1 VPIKRRISDF
11 KPLFTNLAQTSHYE
25 VRFGGL
31 GSAGGDLISYLNKKG
46 ITRRFIAEDCG
57 LLCSSASLPTTSFA
71 TANVTGNHIGMTEYF
86 AHTRQYIPITLEFYV
101 DKNYNALKFMESW
114 MEFIASGSHN
124 PIKSPLPPVNQ
135 NGNAYIYRMQYPEY
149 YKSNETK
156 ITKFDRDYNREIEYT
171 FRGLFPSAISSMP
184 VSYSAS
190 NILTMG
196 VTFQYDRYIAGKS
209 SSLSGLLGNNNNFI
223 SNVVGN
229 TRTSIP
235 NRLATGREE
244 LINRNWNRGTGR
256 LDDPRPIGIS

>member
-1 VPIKRRISDF
+1 MPIKRRISDF

-31 GSAGGDLISYLNKKG
+31 GSSGGELISYLNGKG
-46 ITRRFIAEDCG
+46 ITQRFIAEDCG

-71 TANVTGNHIGMTEYF
+71 TATISGNHMGATEYF
-86 AHTRQYIPITLEFYV
+86 AHTRQYTPITLEFYV

-124 PIKSPLPPVNQ
+124 PIDSRLPSVKQ
-135 NGNAYIYRMQYPEY
+135 NSDAYLFRMQYPEY

-171 FRGLFPSAISSMP
+171 FRGLFPSAIASLG
-184 VSYSAS
+184 VSYSVS
-190 NILTMG
+190 NILSMA

-209 SSLSGLLGNNNNFI
+209 SSLSNLLRNNNNFV
-223 SNVVGN
+223 SNIEN
-229 TRTSIP
+229 TVNFVENIF
-235 NRLATGREE
+235 
-244 LINRNWNRGTGR
+244 
-256 LDDPRPIGIS
+256 